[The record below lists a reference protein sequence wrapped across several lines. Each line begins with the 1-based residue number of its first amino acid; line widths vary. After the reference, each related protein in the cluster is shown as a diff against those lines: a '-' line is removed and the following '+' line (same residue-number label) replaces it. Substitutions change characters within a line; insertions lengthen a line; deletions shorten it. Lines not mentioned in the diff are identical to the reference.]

1 MNTFDNVSQSGS
13 STSAIDEFFDDVP
26 YFWENGSKGSNG
38 SNHSVCSR
46 IWSRSS
52 NNSSSERQYNV
63 SEAKLYALQVEAKS
77 KRKLE
82 LLKERNKLEETKVL
96 VEITAAQEKLK
107 IAEITEML
115 YENKQQR
122 SKTIKQVSSRPITNL
137 GLSTSYLA
145 QNNEEQQTNILYV
158 HQSTQ
163 YRPKDKLYRSPNH
176 TQYIVAHQPTRIHR
190 KRKIQLNRN
199 EPANLIKVTY
209 RPKVLILS

>member
-1 MNTFDNVSQSGS
+1 M
-13 STSAIDEFFDDVP
+13 
-26 YFWENGSKGSNG
+26 
-38 SNHSVCSR
+38 
-46 IWSRSS
+46 
-52 NNSSSERQYNV
+52 
-63 SEAKLYALQVEAKS
+63 
-77 KRKLE
+77 
-82 LLKERNKLEETKVL
+82 LKERNKLEETKVL

-145 QNNEEQQTNILYV
+145 QNNEERQTNILDV

-163 YRPKDKLYRSPNH
+163 YRPKDKTYRSPTH
-176 TQYIVAHQPTRIHR
+176 TQYIVTHQPTRIHR
-190 KRKIQLNRN
+190 KRKFQLNRN